1 MVRSECGTPPA
12 EWRPPPPPGGCSGS
26 PRGVGKEISEEEST
40 GDGIVWGMT
49 LEVALGGRCPQLSNR
64 WSWMCPCE
72 SCELVN
78 DLEERM
84 SPCKRKVQTQDGDQ
98 RKSLLRMQAD

>member
-1 MVRSECGTPPA
+1 MREWSDLNVEHHLLSGDPPWGLQWLSQRGW
-12 EWRPPPPPGGCSGS
+12 EGDFRGRIHGRWNRVGHDTGGG
-26 PRGVGKEISEEEST
+26 P
-40 GDGIVWGMT
+40 
-49 LEVALGGRCPQLSNR
+49 AGRCPQLSNR
-64 WSWMCPCE
+64 WSWMYLCE

-98 RKSLLRMQAD
+98 RKSLLRLQAD